1 MSTFDCKYLVV
12 TFVKTKEVEVIPKL
26 WVYEKN
32 GKRFTYWPKYPDIED
47 IYAAARDEDPTNKKT
62 WKNYAIRIRHG
73 FDMYNLAVSNIPH
86 LYEHSDFEA
95 ARSNEANTSSQIPSD
110 KSGRSNPEIL
120 SLPDPPI
127 DFNVFKTTENSDPSV
142 VSNDE
147 EPLASIS
154 KGFTFKLIE
163 LNDLGIPTPILIL
176 KLAEG
181 SMKPIETEA
190 DLASYGFSFQTV
202 AELEEFDSRLV
213 EKSAFR
219 SSVVTKLGLV
229 GGKNLVQKVN
239 NVIGKLMSDEV
250 CGNYTYYGTAIKKT
264 FSVLNVNA
272 TIIDAVRHNFAAPA
286 SEVDIRKAI
295 MTFLQ
300 HAPDRIKYK
309 TKSKRQLDP
318 VA

>member
-1 MSTFDCKYLVV
+1 
-12 TFVKTKEVEVIPKL
+12 
-26 WVYEKN
+26 
-32 GKRFTYWPKYPDIED
+32 
-47 IYAAARDEDPTNKKT
+47 
-62 WKNYAIRIRHG
+62 
-73 FDMYNLAVSNIPH
+73 
-86 LYEHSDFEA
+86 
-95 ARSNEANTSSQIPSD
+95 
-110 KSGRSNPEIL
+110 GRSNPEIL

-142 VSNDE
+142 VSSNE

-154 KGFTFKLIE
+154 KGFTFKPID
-163 LNDLGIPTPILIL
+163 LNDLGIPTPILSKGLNLDSTPKSIQDV
-176 KLAEG
+176 KDRSHRAKDEIGAAG
-181 SMKPIETEA
+181 S
-190 DLASYGFSFQTV
+190 DLLVRQEISNLQQLITRNFSIIRINQDSI
-202 AELEEFDSRLV
+202 LEEFDSRLA

-229 GGKNLVQKVN
+229 GGTNLVQKVN

-250 CGNYTYYGTAIKKT
+250 CGNYTYYGRAIKKT

-309 TKSKRQLDP
+309 TKSKRQL
-318 VA
+318 VILAFYFFINY